1 MKKINPAAAS
11 ASATR
16 RGFTLIEIL
25 IAITIIATLGAVVGL
40 KIMDMPQKG
49 RVSAAKMQLGV
60 FKTAVQIYANDNRLP
75 PTQQQGLEALVA
87 KPSVP
92 PIPENF
98 APGGY
103 LDSREVPK
111 DPWGREYA
119 YMAPGRNGEAFEI
132 VCYGADGE
140 EGGDGYNEDIS
151 SSMGTGE

>member
-1 MKKINPAAAS
+1 MKNRK
-11 ASATR
+11 
-16 RGFTLIEIL
+16 GFTLIEIL
-25 IAITIIATLGAVVGL
+25 VAITLVAILGSVVGL
-40 KIMDMPQKG
+40 KLVDIPQRG
-49 RVSAAKMQLGV
+49 RVSAAKTQIGAL
-60 FKTAVQIYANDNRLP
+60 KTAVQIYANDNRFP

-87 KPSVP
+87 RASIP

-111 DPWGREYA
+111 DPWKRDYA

-140 EGGDGYNEDIS
+140 EGGDGYNADIS
-151 SSMGTGE
+151 SSDN